1 MKQNIC
7 IIQNSPFLDKTK
19 NIEQTKKLIAEN
31 AENDLVIFPELSLN
45 GYLAM
50 DAFFDNYFT
59 EQELCELFANTA
71 CDVIVS
77 CALLQEHQLYNSAV
91 YLSSGQIKH
100 IHCKNHLPNYTFFEE
115 ARFFTKGNKIRSF
128 DSPFGKLAMLICEDL
143 WHPKT
148 FSRLN
153 KLKVDMVIILSS
165 SPTREIEEKLKI
177 EEKWNHLLSTLAIL
191 NQCHVLFA
199 NRVGFEDGLGFWGGS
214 RVISPT
220 SETIHQAKL
229 FEEDKIQFAYEKI
242 QNTKYLFEKYK
253 NKDTK

>member
-1 MKQNIC
+1 LKQNIC

-19 NIEQTKKLIAEN
+19 NIEQTKKIIAQN
-31 AENDLVIFPELSLN
+31 ADNDLIIFPELSLN

-59 EQELCELFANTA
+59 EQELSELFFDIT
-71 CDVIVS
+71 CDIIVS
-77 CALLQEHQLYNSAV
+77 CALLKNHQLYNSAV
-91 YLSSGQIKH
+91 YLSSGLVKH

-115 ARFFTKGNKIRSF
+115 ARFFTKGDKIRSF

-148 FSRLN
+148 FSRLS
-153 KLKVDMVIILSS
+153 KLGVDMVIILSA

-177 EEKWNHLLSTLAIL
+177 EEKWNHLLNTLAIL

-214 RVISPT
+214 RIISPT
-220 SETIHQAKL
+220 NETIQQAKL
-229 FEEDKIQFAYEKI
+229 FKEDKIQFTYEKI

-253 NKDTK
+253 NKDAQ